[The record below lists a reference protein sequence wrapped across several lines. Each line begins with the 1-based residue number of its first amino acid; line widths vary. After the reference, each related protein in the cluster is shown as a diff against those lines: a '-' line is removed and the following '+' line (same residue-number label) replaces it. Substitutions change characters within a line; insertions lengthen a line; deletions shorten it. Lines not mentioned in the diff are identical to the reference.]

1 MLRQPELRVHF
12 DVALKAGR
20 RLAARINDQLSPAS
34 SLDVQ
39 AARPVAR
46 FAAAGLAARRV
57 GNVNTRVRAGRKE
70 AREICMAIDAHFV
83 ADKGRSFD
91 PGNRDKGAIEV
102 GTGGERKSNQRQCQH
117 QNNGKSARHTR
128 R

>member
-57 GNVNTRVRAGRKE
+57 GNVNARVRAG
-70 AREICMAIDAHFV
+70 
-83 ADKGRSFD
+83 
-91 PGNRDKGAIEV
+91 
-102 GTGGERKSNQRQCQH
+102 
-117 QNNGKSARHTR
+117 
-128 R
+128 